1 MANPWQHHRFGRSI
15 CRQKKKKKKKWLFLV
30 ANSNS
35 LRKTTLGKAGG
46 SVREY
51 NLSRQMFSVS
61 SSGTFVNREETS
73 KEHINYSIVMLVLFG
88 PIREAERVF
97 DSVLVG
103 RDWLKYRNK
112 VRSEIVVI
120 GVNR

>member
-15 CRQKKKKKKKWLFLV
+15 YRHAKRKWLFLV

-35 LRKTTLGKAGG
+35 LRKTTLGSHWVKPEDQQENIICIDKCL
-46 SVREY
+46 VFPR
-51 NLSRQMFSVS
+51 VVHC
-61 SSGTFVNREETS
+61 VNREETS
-73 KEHINYSIVMLVLFG
+73 KEHIIPLLCLYFLAQSAKLKESV
-88 PIREAERVF
+88 
-97 DSVLVG
+97 SVLLG

>member
-1 MANPWQHHRFGRSI
+1 
-15 CRQKKKKKKKWLFLV
+15 
-30 ANSNS
+30 
-35 LRKTTLGKAGG
+35 
-46 SVREY
+46 
-51 NLSRQMFSVS
+51 
-61 SSGTFVNREETS
+61 
-73 KEHINYSIVMLVLFG
+73 MLVLFD

-103 RDWLKYRNK
+103 RDWLKYGNK

>member
-1 MANPWQHHRFGRSI
+1 M
-15 CRQKKKKKKKWLFLV
+15 
-30 ANSNS
+30 ANSNR

-46 SVREY
+46 SAREY
-51 NLSRQMFSVS
+51 NLSRQMLSVS

-73 KEHINYSIVMLVLFG
+73 KEHIIPIVMLVLFG

-120 GVNR
+120 GVNG